1 MSQPARRLTI
11 LALAFLVAGGF
22 MGGLLGGRVLADP
35 QRPDDELWT
44 FGRVMSLIEDQYVGE
59 VDSKEL
65 IEGAIAGMLQSL
77 DPHSNYLNLEAFTEM
92 RDEQRG
98 KFSGLGIQITKRGT
112 DKPLTIISPIDDTPA
127 DRAGLISGDVI
138 AQIEGEPTMDLS
150 VQDAVRLLKG
160 DKGTRVTI
168 TIERPGMP
176 DSFDV
181 TIERDDI
188 PIESIRVAFMID
200 DEVGLVRISNFT
212 STTADEL
219 DESIA
224 KLKSQG
230 MTKLLVDLRGN
241 PGGLLDQAVQV
252 SERFIPED
260 KLIVYTRGRI
270 HGSDQDYFS
279 KRGVDHVEMP
289 LILLVDQSSASAS
302 EIVSGAVQDHDRGLV
317 VGETTFGKGLVQ
329 RVIPLQ
335 SGGAL
340 AVTTAK
346 YYTPSG
352 RLIQRDYSDLE
363 EYYLRRGNG
372 DEDAET
378 SAEDDGE
385 RIEDEDRE
393 VFFTTSGRKVYGGG
407 GIRPDYI
414 VESPRTP
421 EILFD
426 LLRENLVFNYS
437 VLYVNQNS
445 NLQPGFDMDEKAMAA
460 FRAYLDGKDFEYDAD
475 AFAEHQ
481 DAIELRLR
489 AQITRVK
496 WDQDAESL
504 VLARAD
510 PQVQKAMTL
519 FGEAAE
525 LAANS
530 TEGSPG
536 RVPPARNDLRAE
548 GGAEAKD
555 GEDEE

>member
-22 MGGLLGGRVLADP
+22 VGGLLGGRVLADP

-65 IEGAIAGMLQSL
+65 IENAIGGMLQSL

-98 KFSGLGIQITKRGT
+98 KFSGLGIQITKRGA

-127 DRAGLISGDVI
+127 DRAGLLSGDVI
-138 AQIEGEPTMDLS
+138 AQIEGQATMDLS

-168 TIERPGMP
+168 TIERPGL
-176 DSFDV
+176 SEAFDV
-181 TIERDDI
+181 MIERDDI
-188 PIESIRVAFMID
+188 PIESIRVAFMLD
-200 DEVGLVRISNFT
+200 DEVGLIRISNFV

-219 DESIA
+219 DLAIA
-224 KLKSQG
+224 DLKARG
-230 MTKLLVDLRGN
+230 MSKLLVDLRGN

-252 SERFIPED
+252 SERFVPED

-270 HGSDQDYFS
+270 HGSDQDYFA
-279 KRGVDHVEMP
+279 KRGVERLDLP
-289 LILLVDQSSASAS
+289 LILLVDGSSASAS

-317 VGETTFGKGLVQ
+317 VGESTFGKGLVQ

-363 EYYLRRGNG
+363 EYYLHRGNG
-372 DEDAET
+372 DEEATDAEDT
-378 SAEDDGE
+378 GDGQ
-385 RIEDEDRE
+385 IKDEDRE
-393 VFFTTSGRKVYGGG
+393 IFYTTSGRKVYGGG

-414 VESPRTP
+414 VESQRAP

-426 LLRENLVFNYS
+426 LLRENLIFDYS
-437 VLYVNQNS
+437 VVFSGAHS
-445 NLQPGFDMDEKAMAA
+445 NLEPDFDLDEQAMAD
-460 FRAYLDGKDFEYDAD
+460 FRAYLARQDFEYDAEI
-475 AFAEHQ
+475 FVEHQ
-481 DAIELRLR
+481 DVIKLRLR
-489 AQITRVK
+489 AQIARVE

-504 VLARAD
+504 VLARSD
-510 PQVQKAMTL
+510 PQVQKALSL

-525 LAANS
+525 LAENS
-530 TEGSPG
+530 TEGNPG
-536 RVPPARNDLRAE
+536 RIPPARADLRAD
-548 GGAEAKD
+548 AAP
-555 GEDEE
+555 DEEKEEE